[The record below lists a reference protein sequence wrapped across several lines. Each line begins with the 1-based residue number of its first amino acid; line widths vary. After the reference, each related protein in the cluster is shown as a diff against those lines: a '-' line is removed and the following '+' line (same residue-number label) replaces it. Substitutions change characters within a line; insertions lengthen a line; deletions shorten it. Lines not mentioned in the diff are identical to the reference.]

1 MLELNGVTKT
11 FGGLTAVDDVSFSV
25 ESGEL
30 VGLIGP
36 NGAGKTTLFNSI
48 TGVLTVDSGTI
59 TFFGQDITDAKPNT
73 VSQHGIARTFQ
84 IVRTFDESTV
94 LENVTTG
101 AVFGASEDRSI
112 PEGQEVAREY
122 ISFVGLDGKAELE
135 ASQLT
140 IADRKH
146 VELARALA
154 CEPDLLLLDE
164 LGSGL
169 TPMEIDGLCK
179 TIERVRDELDVA
191 VFWIEHIMDAIMGTT
206 DRILVLNEGQLIA
219 DGTPEEIQRDDD
231 VSRAYLGGVE
241 L

>member
-1 MLELNGVTKT
+1 MLEVEGVTKT

-25 ESGEL
+25 DSGEL

-48 TGVLTVDSGTI
+48 TGVLTVDAGEI
-59 TFFGQDITDAKPNT
+59 TFLGRDITDAKPNT

-84 IVRTFDESTV
+84 MVRTFDESTV

-101 AVFGASEDRSI
+101 AVFGASGGRSI
-112 PEGQEVAREY
+112 AEGQEVAREY
-122 ISFVGLDGKAELE
+122 ISFVGLDGKADQE

-169 TPMEIDGLCK
+169 TPMEIDELCE
-179 TIERVRDELDVA
+179 TIERIRDELDVA

-206 DRILVLNEGQLIA
+206 DRILVLNEGRLIA